1 MSRKETYMQKIDA
14 ELDEVHDRLIKFKA
28 QSAVFSNEIRSS
40 HSRHVRD
47 LEQQLDQVKA
57 RLYDL
62 GKAEDHV
69 WEQLQDGVEGIWTT
83 LQSTLED
90 TVTKFKEEEN

>member
-1 MSRKETYMQKIDA
+1 MGTKETYMQKIDA
-14 ELDEVHDRLIKFKA
+14 ELDLVQDKLTKFKA
-28 QSAVFSNEIRSS
+28 QGAVFSNEVLSS
-40 HSRHVRD
+40 HTRHLRD
-47 LEQQLDQVKA
+47 LEHQLDQVKS